1 VLKGVFTIWLLVL
14 IFWPTN
20 ILAEEMI
27 QRNDAAEDVVIDPL
41 ATDGPAFAAPLG
53 EDIASPNAG
62 LTYVYGAG
70 LAIIVILAILSRPKT
85 NR

>member
-1 VLKGVFTIWLLVL
+1 MFRGFLIIWLVIL

-20 ILAEEMI
+20 ILAEEI
-27 QRNDAAEDVVIDPL
+27 VPRDSGTEDVVIDPL
-41 ATDGPAFAAPLG
+41 AGEGPAFAAPSDA
-53 EDIASPNAG
+53 DIASPNAG

-70 LAIIVILAILSRPKT
+70 LAIILILAILSRPKT